1 MNKDTKEEI
10 KKLLFE
16 KINKKIDSYKA
27 ETEYR
32 PFFEAIFS
40 KKQIRK
46 ASIIQSFY
54 TSFGMSIYEQIGEIL
69 AKSQGYEAERQYE
82 LLGSIDNDTENLI
95 NKIIRDLIDKKRTA
109 DLNAEIN
116 LIGSSIKNSKPL
128 QMDNDR
134 TVDLFIKKGKE
145 EYYFDLKT
153 VKPNK
158 TDFESFKR
166 KLLRWIGLRLSQSKD
181 VKLNVAIAMPYN
193 PYYPKRYVRFG
204 SDILF
209 DKTQLLVQDDFWNLI
224 GGKGTFQELIE
235 IHKEVGNVLRDKI
248 DKI

>member
-1 MNKDTKEEI
+1 MNSETKGEI
-10 KKLLFE
+10 KRLLLEKL
-16 KINKKIDSYKA
+16 NKKLEAHKT
-27 ETEYR
+27 ETEYK
-32 PFFEAIFS
+32 PFFDAIFS
-40 KKQIRK
+40 KKQIIT
-46 ASIIQSFY
+46 ASVIHSFY

-82 LLGSIDNDTENLI
+82 LLGSIDNNTENLI
-95 NKIIRDLIDKKRTA
+95 NKIVRDLIDKKILA
-109 DLNAEIN
+109 NLDAEID
-116 LIGSSIKNSKPL
+116 LIKSSIKPSKPL
-128 QMDNDR
+128 QKDNDR

-181 VKLNVAIAMPYN
+181 AKLNVAIAMPYN

-204 SDILF
+204 SDTLF
-209 DKTQLLVQDDFWNLI
+209 DKTQLLVQDDFWNLL
-224 GGKGTFQELIE
+224 GGKGTFQELIK
-235 IHKEVGNVLRDKI
+235 IHQEVGNVLRDKI